1 MATGRIT
8 KKVLDYIAHI
18 NKEAKQMSYLK
29 NLKLSEN
36 TGIQLPAKNLLMIVA
51 GAVVATVSFFELENR
66 IGSLETSRELFQ
78 ADLLKKSEQL
88 PTDQEQFMLLE
99 HIASQVEN
107 IQKEMETMR
116 NNNVNINYA
125 MKDIEKIKES
135 LEQVKDKVRANGGH
149 Q

>member
-1 MATGRIT
+1 MKI
-8 KKVLDYIAHI
+8 
-18 NKEAKQMSYLK
+18 
-29 NLKLSEN
+29 SEN
-36 TGIQLPAKNLLMIVA
+36 SVISLPVRNLLFLCAAIAA
-51 GAVVATVSFFELENR
+51 GIFAYTEITARLT
-66 IGSLETSRELFQ
+66 SLETSRELHQ

-99 HIASQVEN
+99 HIAGQVEN

-125 MKDIEKIKES
+125 MKDIEKIKDN
-135 LEQVKDKVRANGGH
+135 LEQLKDKVRANGSH

>member
-1 MATGRIT
+1 M
-8 KKVLDYIAHI
+8 
-18 NKEAKQMSYLK
+18 K
-29 NLKLSEN
+29 NLKLSED
-36 TGIQLPAKNLLMIVA
+36 TGIQLPAKNLIMIVA

-99 HIASQVEN
+99 HIASQVES
-107 IQKEMETMR
+107 IQEEMELMR

-125 MKDIEKIKES
+125 MKDIEKIKEQ
-135 LEQVKDKVRANGGH
+135 LENLKDKVRANGSH
-149 Q
+149 

>member
-1 MATGRIT
+1 M
-8 KKVLDYIAHI
+8 
-18 NKEAKQMSYLK
+18 K
-29 NLKLSEN
+29 NIKLSED

-51 GAVVATVSFFELENR
+51 GAVIATVSFFELENR

-99 HIASQVEN
+99 HIATQVES
-107 IQKEMETMR
+107 IQKEMELMR
-116 NNNVNINYA
+116 NNNVNIKYA
-125 MKDIEKIKES
+125 MSDIEKIKDQ
-135 LEQVKDKVRANGGH
+135 LEIIKDKVRANGKSY

>member
-1 MATGRIT
+1 MKINENTNISLPVRNLLALCAAVALGIFAYTEITARIT
-8 KKVLDYIAHI
+8 
-18 NKEAKQMSYLK
+18 
-29 NLKLSEN
+29 
-36 TGIQLPAKNLLMIVA
+36 
-51 GAVVATVSFFELENR
+51 
-66 IGSLETSRELFQ
+66 SLETSRELHQ

-107 IQKEMETMR
+107 IQAEMETMR

-125 MKDIEKIKES
+125 MKDIEKIKDS
-135 LEQVKDKVRANGGH
+135 LENLKDKVRANGNH

>member
-1 MATGRIT
+1 MKISEDTNIGLPI
-8 KKVLDYIAHI
+8 
-18 NKEAKQMSYLK
+18 K
-29 NLKLSEN
+29 NLIAIIFFIC
-36 TGIQLPAKNLLMIVA
+36 TGLYAFFTIQERLNK
-51 GAVVATVSFFELENR
+51 
-66 IGSLETSRELFQ
+66 LETADTLFQ

-99 HIASQVEN
+99 HIAGQVEN

-125 MKDIEKIKES
+125 MKDIEKIKDS
-135 LEQVKDKVRANGGH
+135 LEQVKDKVRKNGSH

>member
-1 MATGRIT
+1 MSFALT
-8 KKVLDYIAHI
+8 KEEIVKEVIKSGKDPNYFI
-18 NKEAKQMSYLK
+18 NNYCKISHPMKGLIPFKTYE
-29 NLKLSEN
+29 
-36 TGIQLPAKNLLMIVA
+36 
-51 GAVVATVSFFELENR
+51 
-66 IGSLETSRELFQ
+66 FQ

-135 LEQVKDKVRANGGH
+135 LESVKDKVRANGSH
-149 Q
+149 